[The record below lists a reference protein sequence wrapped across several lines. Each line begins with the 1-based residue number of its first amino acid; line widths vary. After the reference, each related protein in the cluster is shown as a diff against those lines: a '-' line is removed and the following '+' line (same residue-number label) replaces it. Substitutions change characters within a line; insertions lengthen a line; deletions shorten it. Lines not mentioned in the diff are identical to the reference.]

1 MYSLNEKAKGLKAYD
16 PIGGDF
22 QVRLDANESFLP
34 LPEEVLLDAQ
44 TALPELAF
52 NRYPDPAAKGL
63 CAAFAR
69 HYGVPEGQVVAGNGS
84 DELITVIFST
94 FLEKGDAFATLE
106 PDFSMYAFNG
116 FLQEARHVPIQKG
129 EGLRVDIDE
138 TIRVCEEEGVK
149 LLIFSNPCNPTSLVC
164 PKEEVARLIRS
175 VSALVV
181 LDEAYMDF
189 SDQSLLREADSFDN
203 LIILR
208 TCSKAFGMAALR
220 LGFAVARPLLADTLR
235 AAKSPYNVNALSQKM
250 GALALG
256 QDAAIKA
263 ALEEILLSRD
273 ELAAGLEELGRK
285 YPGRFTLLPSDTN
298 FCALLMEDRQALFDF
313 LCARGIAIRLTGG
326 LVRITCGTPEENRI
340 FLRAAE
346 EYFKASGKGGQA

>member
-1 MYSLNEKAKGLKAYD
+1 M
-16 PIGGDF
+16 
-22 QVRLDANESFLP
+22 
-34 LPEEVLLDAQ
+34 
-44 TALPELAF
+44 
-52 NRYPDPAAKGL
+52 
-63 CAAFAR
+63 
-69 HYGVPEGQVVAGNGS
+69 VVGNGS

-138 TIRVCEEEGVK
+138 TIRVCEEEGVR

-189 SDQSLLREADSFDN
+189 SDQSLLGEADSFDN